1 MYNNSH
7 IHMEYDIKEST
18 PDRNKRIYMGIVG
31 DKFSSTFLMSFISV
45 IGALLREGKYDINIV
60 PGTSNP
66 LTSAH
71 LQSLG
76 VNVLN
81 GTDQKPFNGQDY
93 DYWITIDSSIIFNGD
108 HLKSLIGSLDDHP
121 VVTAL
126 YRTDL
131 ERFNIIEKW
140 DVDFFKKNGVYE
152 NTKVSDLDA
161 WKKLNTTV
169 KYKNICST
177 GLGFFGMRK
186 EVLDKMRYPYFNC
199 DLSTIFTESG
209 KVLTYII
216 ENDMAFCKNI
226 QKAGF
231 KIVVNTDIVVGHEI
245 LLVI

>member
-1 MYNNSH
+1 
-7 IHMEYDIKEST
+7 MEYNIKEST
-18 PDRNKRIYMGIVG
+18 PDRKKRIYLGIVG
-31 DKFSSTFLMSFISV
+31 DTFSSLFLMSFMSV
-45 IGALLREGKYDINIV
+45 IGALMREGKYDINII
-60 PGTSNP
+60 PGSRNP
-66 LTSAH
+66 LTSDH
-71 LQSLG
+71 LQALG

-81 GTDQKPFNGQDY
+81 GVDQKPFNDQAY
-93 DYWITIDSSIIFNGD
+93 DYWIAIDSSIIFREE
-108 HLKSLIGSLDDHP
+108 HFKSLISSLEEQP

-152 NTKVSDLDA
+152 NTKVSGLDA

-186 EVLDKMRYPYFNC
+186 EVLDKMKYPYFNC
-199 DLSTIFTESG
+199 DLSKIFTESG
-209 KVLTYII
+209 KILTYMIDN
-216 ENDMAFCKNI
+216 EMAFCKNI

-231 KIVVNTDIVVGHEI
+231 NIVVNTDIVVGHE
-245 LLVI
+245 LLLII